1 MADRPQG
8 RKRNGSGEGTGVY
21 RRGSGTGSGPV
32 GSSGGNTGRPTGSGR
47 RTSDSGDGSNEGSR
61 GILSN
66 LLGGLTGSGSSGSS
80 SSSSS
85 SGGSG
90 LSSLLSGKGILII
103 LLIVAVVI
111 IGSCTG
117 LFGKIGNLFGGSS
130 IGGIVSSLLPTNSNT
145 SYVSTLTEAVTSSSG
160 WTRTA
165 NTGGN
170 PSTSVASGSRAK
182 YTTIKG
188 NGKDKVTIMVY
199 MCGTDLESKSGMA
212 TSDIEEMKKAT
223 LSSNLDLIVF
233 TGGCTGWKTSSIS
246 NKANQ
251 IHKISGGKL
260 VTLESNYG
268 NKSMTES
275 GTLTEFIT
283 YCVNNYPA
291 NRYDLILWDHG
302 GGSLSGYGYDQRFTS
317 SGSMTLSRINTALKN
332 AGVKFDFIGF
342 DTCLMA
348 TAENAL
354 MLSSYADY
362 LIASEETEPGAG
374 WYYTNWLTKF
384 AANTSMSTLDLGKI
398 IIDDYTD
405 YCAQRYQSAKTTLS
419 MIDLAELSATLPS
432 ALNTFAKSTTTLIS
446 SDSFSEVSEARSSTR
461 EYSSSKIDQID
472 LVNFA
477 DNLGTT
483 EAKALSTAVLGAVK
497 YNRVS
502 ASMNNSYGLSI
513 YFPYSKLSNVD
524 TAVKSLS
531 AVGVDSEYTK
541 CIKQFASMQT
551 AGQVA
556 SGGSSSSM
564 GSLLGSLLGTES
576 SSSSSNSSASSDM
589 ISSLLSGFLGG
600 SDKSMPELEGNKEY
614 LSELDVNKAASVL
627 EGNLFDASK
636 LVWLEYYKTK
646 ALGLTDDQW
655 KLVSKLELSV
665 YYDDG
670 AGYIDLGLDNIFE
683 FTKEGYL
690 LGEYDG
696 MWLAINGQIVPY
708 YYISS
713 YTEGGKDIDTGRVPV
728 LINGDRAELLI
739 TFVNGVGKVDG
750 VRYIT
755 DTSSTAV
762 LGKDA
767 DFETVGLNIGDK
779 IDFLCDYYTYD
790 GQYSDTYKFG
800 AEMTYNGTLEVS
812 DKYLPEAKNANAVY
826 KFTDIYG
833 QVYWTEVIG

>member
-1 MADRPQG
+1 MADRPHG
-8 RKRNGSGEGTGVY
+8 RQRNGSGQGSGVY
-21 RRGSGTGSGPV
+21 RRGSGTGTGPV
-32 GSSGGNTGRPTGSGR
+32 GNPGGNSGRPSGPR
-47 RTSDSGDGSNEGSR
+47 NDDNRQEGENSR
-61 GILSN
+61 GILSS
-66 LLGGLTGSGSSGSS
+66 LLGGLGGSGSSGSS
-80 SSSSS
+80 GGS
-85 SGGSG
+85 SGGG
-90 LSSLLSGKGILII
+90 LSSLLSGKSILII
-103 LLIVAVVI
+103 LLIVAVVV

-117 LFGKIGNLFGGSS
+117 LFGKIGNLFGGSGL
-130 IGGIVSSLLPTNSNT
+130 GGIVSSLLPTNSDT
-145 SYVSTLTEAVTSSSG
+145 SYISNLTEAVTSSSG

-170 PSTSVASGSRAK
+170 PDTKVASGSRAK

-188 NGKDKVTIMVY
+188 GNKDKVTIMVY

-212 TSDIEEMKKAT
+212 SSDIDEMKKAS
-223 LSSNLDLIVF
+223 LSSNIDVIVF

-251 IHKISGGKL
+251 IHKISGGSL
-260 VTLESNYG
+260 VTLENSFS

-275 GTLTEFIT
+275 ATLTEFIK
-283 YCVNNYPA
+283 YCVKNYSA
-291 NRYDLILWDHG
+291 NRYELILWDHG

-317 SGSMTLSRINTALKN
+317 SGSMTLSRIDTALKN
-332 AGVKFDFIGF
+332 ADVKFDFIGF

-384 AANTSMSTLDLGKI
+384 ASNTSMSTLDLGKL

-405 YCAQRYQSAKTTLS
+405 YCASRYQSAKTTLS
-419 MIDLAELSATLPS
+419 LIDLAELSNTLPS
-432 ALNTFAKSTTTLIS
+432 ALKTFAKATTNLIN
-446 SDSFSEVSEARSSTR
+446 SDSFSSVSEARSSTR

-472 LVNFA
+472 LVHFA
-477 DNLGTT
+477 DNLGTS
-483 EAKALSTAVLGAVK
+483 EAKALSNAVLGAVK

-551 AGQVA
+551 AGQAA
-556 SGGSSSSM
+556 SGGSSFSV
-564 GSLLGSLLGTES
+564 GSLLGSLTGS
-576 SSSSSNSSASSDM
+576 DSSSSSNSSASSDM
-589 ISSLLSGFLGG
+589 ISSLLSSFLGG
-600 SDKSMPELEGNKEY
+600 SDKSMPELDGKKDY
-614 LSELDVNKAASVL
+614 LSELDVNKAASIL

-670 AGYIDLGLDNIFE
+670 EGYIDLGLDNIFT
-683 FTKEGYL
+683 FTDEGYL

-708 YYISS
+708 YYVSS

-728 LINGDRAELLI
+728 LVNGDRAELLI
-739 TFVNGVGKVDG
+739 TFVNGKGKVDG

-755 DTSSTAV
+755 DTSSAAV
-762 LGKDA
+762 VGKDA

-779 IDFLCDYYTYD
+779 IDFLCDYYTYG

-800 AEMTYNGTLEVS
+800 NEMVYDGKLEVS
-812 DKYLPEAKNANAVY
+812 DKTLPEARRANAVY

-833 QVYWTEVIG
+833 QVYWSEVIG

>member
-1 MADRPQG
+1 MADRPHG
-8 RKRNGSGEGTGVY
+8 RQRNGSGQGSGVY
-21 RRGSGTGSGPV
+21 RRGSGTGTGPV
-32 GSSGGNTGRPTGSGR
+32 GNPGGNTGRPSGPQNDDNR
-47 RTSDSGDGSNEGSR
+47 QEGENSR
-61 GILSN
+61 GILSS
-66 LLGGLTGSGSSGSS
+66 LLGGLGGSGSSGSS
-80 SSSSS
+80 GGS
-85 SGGSG
+85 SGGG

-103 LLIVAVVI
+103 LLIVAVVV

-117 LFGKIGNLFGGSS
+117 LFGKIGNLFGGSGL
-130 IGGIVSSLLPTNSNT
+130 GGIVNSLLPTNSDT
-145 SYVSTLTEAVTSSSG
+145 SYVSNLTEAVTSSSG

-170 PSTSVASGSRAK
+170 PKTAVASGSRAK

-188 NGKDKVTIMVY
+188 GNKDKVTIMVY

-212 TSDIEEMKKAT
+212 SSDIDEMKKAS
-223 LSSNLDLIVF
+223 LSSNIDVIIF

-251 IHKISGGKL
+251 IHKISGGSL
-260 VTLESNYG
+260 VTLESSFS

-275 GTLTEFIT
+275 ATLTEFIK
-283 YCVNNYPA
+283 YCVKNYSA
-291 NRYDLILWDHG
+291 NRYELILWDHG

-317 SGSMTLSRINTALKN
+317 SGSMTLSRIDTALKN
-332 AGVKFDFIGF
+332 ADVKFDFIGF

-384 AANTSMSTLDLGKI
+384 ASNTSMSTLDLGKQ

-405 YCAQRYQSAKTTLS
+405 YCASRYQSAKTTLS
-419 MIDLAELSATLPS
+419 LVDLAELSNTLPS
-432 ALNTFAKSTTTLIS
+432 ALKTFAKATTNLIN
-446 SDSFSEVSEARSSTR
+446 SDSFSSVSEARSSTR

-472 LVNFA
+472 LVHFA
-477 DNLGTT
+477 DNLGTG
-483 EAKALSTAVLGAVK
+483 EAKALSEAVLNAVK

-551 AGQVA
+551 AGQAA
-556 SGGSSSSM
+556 SGGSSFSV
-564 GSLLGSLLGTES
+564 GSLLGSLTGS
-576 SSSSSNSSASSDM
+576 DSSSSSNSSASSDM

-600 SDKSMPELEGNKEY
+600 SDRSMPELDGKKDY
-614 LSELDVNKAASVL
+614 LSELDVNKAASIL

-636 LVWLEYYKTK
+636 LVWLEYYDTK
-646 ALGLTDDQW
+646 VIGLTDDQW

-670 AGYIDLGLDNIFE
+670 EGYIDLGLDNIFK
-683 FTKEGYL
+683 FTEKDEYEDEGYL

-728 LINGDRAELLI
+728 LVNGDRAELLI
-739 TFVNGVGKVDG
+739 TFVNGKGKVDG

-755 DTSSTAV
+755 DTSSTPV
-762 LGKDA
+762 VGKDA

-779 IDFLCDYYTYD
+779 IDFLCDYYTYG

-800 AEMTYNGTLEVS
+800 DEMVYDGKLEVS
-812 DKYLPEAKNANAVY
+812 DKTLPEARRANAVY

-833 QVYWTEVIG
+833 QVYWSEVIG

>member
-1 MADRPQG
+1 MADTPHG
-8 RKRNGSGEGTGVY
+8 RQRNGSGEGTGVY

-32 GSSGGNTGRPTGSGR
+32 GSSGGQSGRPTGRPGSSSSGGSSGR
-47 RTSDSGDGSNEGSR
+47 GSSDNGNDGSR
-61 GILSN
+61 GVLTN
-66 LLGGLTGSGSSGSS
+66 LLGGLTGSGS
-80 SSSSS
+80 
-85 SGGSG
+85 GGG

-103 LLIVAVVI
+103 LLIVAIVI
-111 IGSCTG
+111 VGSCTG
-117 LFGKIGNLFGGSS
+117 LFGKIGNLFGGS
-130 IGGIVSSLLPTNSNT
+130 GVGNIVSSLLPTNSDT
-145 SYVSTLTEAVTSSSG
+145 SYVSQITSAVASSAG

-165 NTGGN
+165 NTGGD
-170 PSTSVASGSRAK
+170 PDTDVASGTRSK

-188 NGKDKVTIMVY
+188 GGKDKVTIMVY

-223 LSSNLDLIVF
+223 LSGNLDLIVF
-233 TGGCTGWKTSSIS
+233 TGGCTGWKTSTIS

-251 IHKISGGKL
+251 IHKLSGGKL
-260 VTLESNYG
+260 VTIESNYG

-275 GTLTEFIT
+275 GTLTEFIK
-283 YCVNNYPA
+283 YCSGNYSA
-291 NRYDLILWDHG
+291 NRYCLILWDHG

-317 SGSMTLSRINTALKN
+317 SGSMTLTRINTALKD

-384 AANTSMSTLDLGKI
+384 AANTSMSTLDLGKL

-419 MIDLAELSATLPS
+419 MIDLAELSNTLPS
-432 ALNTFAKSTTTLIS
+432 ALNNFSKNTTSLINSDFAA
-446 SDSFSEVSEARSSTR
+446 VSEARSGAR

-472 LVNFA
+472 LVHFA
-477 DNLGTT
+477 DNLGTDS
-483 EAKALSTAVLGAVK
+483 AKALSEAVLGAVK

-502 ASMNNSYGLSI
+502 ASMSNSYGLSI

-531 AVGVDSEYTK
+531 AVGIDSEYTK
-541 CIKQFASMQT
+541 CIKTFASMET
-551 AGQVA
+551 AGQAA
-556 SGGSSSSM
+556 SGGSSSSSSSLF
-564 GSLLGSLLGTES
+564 GSLIGSFTGS
-576 SSSSSNSSASSDM
+576 SSSDSSSDM

-600 SDKSMPELEGNKEY
+600 SDKSVSIDGLNSGNKGY
-614 LSELDVNKAASVL
+614 LSELDVSSAAKSL

-636 LVWLEYYKTK
+636 LTWQDYKGTK
-646 ALGLTDDQW
+646 VIGLTDDQW
-655 KLVSKLELSV
+655 KLITKVELSV
-665 YYDDG
+665 FYDDG
-670 AGYIDLGLDNIFE
+670 TGYIDLGLDNIIE
-683 FTKEGYL
+683 FKDGYL

-696 MWLAINGQIVPY
+696 MWLTINGQVIPY

-713 YTEGGKDIDTGRVPV
+713 YVENGKNIDTGRVPV

-739 TFVNGVGKVDG
+739 TFVNGKGEVSGI
-750 VRYIT
+750 RYIS
-755 DTSSTAV
+755 DTSSTPV
-762 LGKDA
+762 IGKDA
-767 DFETVGLNIGDK
+767 DFGTLDLENGDK
-779 IDFLCDYYTYD
+779 IVFLCDYYD
-790 GQYSDTYKFG
+790 YSGNYRDSYLFG